1 LKFLQKAVKNLLSKL
16 AEVQAIPEQQI
27 ISSFDD
33 MQFFNRDTDLSA
45 ALKKRKQPR
54 KAFMEC

>member
-1 LKFLQKAVKNLLSKL
+1 MLKFLQRAVKNLHAKL

-45 ALKKRKQPR
+45 ALKKRK
-54 KAFMEC
+54 